1 MDGIPHPLKIR
12 LSKQLGHG
20 WSLNSG
26 GLGYEDGMAALLV
39 AAAIMAVMLA
49 VVVQIHRFS
58 AGRAVR
64 IRRHFGSSHFRR
76 TARHKL
82 MPTLLTLIFLVFV
95 NVFSVTIKVRFVV
108 ALWVAYLVS
117 FFHEDSS
124 HFGSTLC
131 LW

>member
-26 GLGYEDGMAALLV
+26 GLRYEDGMAALLV

-64 IRRHFGSSHFRR
+64 IRRQFG
-76 TARHKL
+76 L
-82 MPTLLTLIFLVFV
+82 PTFV
-95 NVFSVTIKVRFVV
+95 EPPGTN
-108 ALWVAYLVS
+108 
-117 FFHEDSS
+117 
-124 HFGSTLC
+124 
-131 LW
+131 